1 MRVIRGAAVGWIVAT
16 GLLAPAAAS
25 AQLEVAPRIGMFNP
39 VGSLV
44 QESTPTSP
52 SEKHQ
57 GAAILIGGTARFR
70 AAKRLSLEA
79 NVAFSPS
86 PAAVTDSFGT
96 TDLTGSAF
104 LADARLIV
112 AVTPITSLWSLYVG
126 AGAGVVS
133 RGGSAWRYNSGVTV
147 PAFVATIG
155 TRTPLYGLRVRRPYP
170 PPRVVMRLE
179 LSDYVSRAQF
189 DKGLPTET
197 SPLTHHDITVTV
209 LFAFPIN
216 RP

>member
-1 MRVIRGAAVGWIVAT
+1 M
-16 GLLAPAAAS
+16 
-25 AQLEVAPRIGMFNP
+25 
-39 VGSLV
+39 
-44 QESTPTSP
+44 
-52 SEKHQ
+52 
-57 GAAILIGGTARFR
+57 
-70 AAKRLSLEA
+70 
-79 NVAFSPS
+79 
-86 PAAVTDSFGT
+86 
-96 TDLTGSAF
+96 
-104 LADARLIV
+104 
-112 AVTPITSLWSLYVG
+112 YVG

-197 SPLTHHDITVTV
+197 RPLTHHDVTVSV

-216 RP
+216 RR

>member
-86 PAAVTDSFGT
+86 PAAVTDSF
-96 TDLTGSAF
+96 
-104 LADARLIV
+104 
-112 AVTPITSLWSLYVG
+112 AVTPLTSLWSLYVG

>member
-1 MRVIRGAAVGWIVAT
+1 MRVIRGAAIGWTVAT

-25 AQLEVAPRIGMFNP
+25 AQLELAPRIGMFNP

-44 QESTPTSP
+44 NEGTLN
-52 SEKHQ
+52 EKHQ
-57 GAAILIGGTARFR
+57 GAAILLGGTVRFR
-70 AAKRLSLEA
+70 ADKRLSLEA
-79 NVAFSPS
+79 NVALSPS

-112 AVTPITSLWSLYVG
+112 GVTPITSLWSLYVG
-126 AGAGVVS
+126 AGAGLVS

-155 TRTPLYGLRVRRPYP
+155 TRTPLYGLRVSRPYP

-197 SPLTHHDITVTV
+197 SPLTHHDVTVTV

-216 RP
+216 RR

>member
-16 GLLAPAAAS
+16 GLLAPVAAS
-25 AQLEVAPRIGMFNP
+25 AQLEIAPRIGMFNP

-44 QESTPTSP
+44 DEGTLN
-52 SEKHQ
+52 EKHQ
-57 GAAILIGGTARFR
+57 GAAILLGGTVRFR
-70 AAKRLSLEA
+70 ADKRLSLEA
-79 NVAFSPS
+79 NVTFSPS

-112 AVTPITSLWSLYVG
+112 AVTPITSLWSMYVG

-155 TRTPLYGLRVRRPYP
+155 TRTPLYGLRLRRPYP
-170 PPRVVMRLE
+170 PPRAVMRLE

-197 SPLTHHDITVTV
+197 RPLTHHDVTVSV

-216 RP
+216 RR

>member
-1 MRVIRGAAVGWIVAT
+1 MRVIRGAAVGWTVAT

-25 AQLEVAPRIGMFNP
+25 AQLEIAPRIGMFNP

-44 QESTPTSP
+44 NEGTLN
-52 SEKHQ
+52 EKHQ
-57 GAAILIGGTARFR
+57 GAAILIGGTLLYKAT
-70 AAKRLSLEA
+70 KRLGVQG

-96 TDLTGSAF
+96 TDLTGEAF
-104 LADARLIV
+104 LADAQLMV
-112 AVTPITSLWSLYVG
+112 QVTPVTSLWSMYVG
-126 AGAGVVS
+126 AGAAVIT

-155 TRTPLYGLRVRRPYP
+155 TRTLLYGLRVRRPYP

-216 RP
+216 RR

>member
-1 MRVIRGAAVGWIVAT
+1 
-16 GLLAPAAAS
+16 
-25 AQLEVAPRIGMFNP
+25 MFDP

-44 QESTPTSP
+44 NEGVMN
-52 SEKHQ
+52 EKHQ
-57 GAAILIGGTARFR
+57 GAAILIGGTARLR
-70 AAKRLSLEA
+70 AAKRLSFEA

-86 PAAVTDSFGT
+86 PAAVTDSFGI

-112 AVTPITSLWSLYVG
+112 AVTPITSLWSMYVG

-155 TRTPLYGLRVRRPYP
+155 TRTPLYGLRVRPPYP

-189 DKGLPTET
+189 DKGMPTET
-197 SPLTHHDITVTV
+197 SPLTHHDLTVTV

-216 RP
+216 RR

>member
-1 MRVIRGAAVGWIVAT
+1 MRVIRGAAVGWLVAT
-16 GLLAPAAAS
+16 GLLAPAAAF
-25 AQLEVAPRIGMFNP
+25 AQLELVPRIGMFNP

-44 QESTPTSP
+44 SEGSLN
-52 SEKHQ
+52 EKHQ
-57 GAAILIGGTARFR
+57 GAAILLGGTVRFR
-70 AAKRLSLEA
+70 ADKRLSLEA
-79 NVAFSPS
+79 NVTFSPS

-112 AVTPITSLWSLYVG
+112 AVTPITSLWSMYVG

-197 SPLTHHDITVTV
+197 RPLTHHDVTVSV

-216 RP
+216 RR

>member
-44 QESTPTSP
+44 NEGVLN
-52 SEKHQ
+52 EKHQ
-57 GAAILIGGTARFR
+57 GAAILLGGTARFR
-70 AAKRLSLEA
+70 AEKRLSLEA

-112 AVTPITSLWSLYVG
+112 AVTPITSLWSMYVG
-126 AGAGVVS
+126 AGAGGVS

-155 TRTPLYGLRVRRPYP
+155 TRTPLYGLRVSRPYP

-189 DKGLPTET
+189 DKGMPTET
-197 SPLTHHDITVTV
+197 SPLTHHDLTVTV

-216 RP
+216 RR